1 MSSTIIFPRVL
12 NRDPLFRDFD
22 RLFNAQLN
30 ALSTIDNQ
38 NNEVASAYWGGNF
51 HARLDLTEADDGY
64 HIHADLPGV
73 NKDEI
78 SITSKDAI
86 LTISGERSANK
97 EVKDEQR
104 HIIERSF
111 GKFSRSVRL
120 PNDANVEKVTAKLD
134 NGVLELVVA
143 KKAVDER
150 VKKISVQ

>member
-1 MSSTIIFPRVL
+1 MSGTIIFPRVL

-64 HIHADLPGV
+64 HVHADLPGV
-73 NKDEI
+73 NKDEVN
-78 SITSKDAI
+78 ITAKDGI
-86 LTISGERSANK
+86 LTISGERSTNK

-104 HIIERSF
+104 HIVERSF

-120 PNDANVEKVTAKLD
+120 PNDANVEAVSAKLD
-134 NGVLELVVA
+134 NGVLELVIA
-143 KKAVDER
+143 KKVAEEG
-150 VKKISVQ
+150 VKKISIQ

>member
-1 MSSTIIFPRVL
+1 MSSSLGFPRIF

-64 HIHADLPGV
+64 HVHADLPGV
-73 NKDEI
+73 NKDEVN
-78 SITSKDAI
+78 ITTKDGI
-86 LTISGERSANK
+86 LTISGERSTNK

-104 HIIERSF
+104 HIVERSF

-120 PNDANVEKVTAKLD
+120 PNDANVEAVSAKLD
-134 NGVLELVVA
+134 NGVLELVIA
-143 KKAVDER
+143 KKAVDEG
-150 VKKISVQ
+150 VKKISIH

>member
-1 MSSTIIFPRVL
+1 MSSTIMFPRVL

-30 ALSTIDNQ
+30 ALSTIDSQ

-78 SITSKDAI
+78 NVATKDGI

-104 HIIERSF
+104 HIVERSF
-111 GKFSRSVRL
+111 GKFSRTVRL
-120 PNDANVEKVTAKLD
+120 PNDANFEKVSAKLN

-143 KKAVDER
+143 KKSVDEGI
-150 VKKISVQ
+150 KKISIQ